1 MKNRSKL
8 RSCLLTGIFLLF
20 GIPILVWISV
30 FFWCANFGTQKDIL
44 RIFPT
49 AEVYL
54 APAPGM
60 GQGGI
65 WQALMPEGYLSPGAI
80 ADVTIKGTGE
90 EISFEGLGNLNIST
104 LQVFNCKINNWES
117 FLLKEPQHLSIRVID
132 SSFIGGDEKSR
143 RMLVRFRRED
153 SVSGEVYYLFGNAP

>member
-65 WQALMPEGYLSPGAI
+65 WQALMPEGYLFPGAI
-80 ADVTIKGTGE
+80 ADVSIKGIGE
-90 EISFEGLGNLNIST
+90 EISFEGLENLNISN
-104 LQVFNCKINNWES
+104 LHVFNCKIKNWQV
-117 FLLKEPQHLSIRVID
+117 LLLEPQNMCVEITD